1 VLLGGITTGFAHG
14 LLIVAAPE
22 STDTHES
29 WDPKTQVAHGG
40 PDSIYLG
47 VRDAAM
53 GLVHVECRNDQDR
66 QVDLVRLHSGAMRLR
81 STSLVIYDP

>member
-1 VLLGGITTGFAHG
+1 MHLEAFVLRGGITTSFAHG
-14 LLIVAAPE
+14 LVIVAAPE

-29 WDPKTQVAHGG
+29 WEPRTAVAHGG

-53 GLVHVECRNDQDR
+53 GLVQVECRDDEDGQAG
-66 QVDLVRLHSGAMRLR
+66 LVRLYSG
-81 STSLVIYDP
+81 